1 MLSLSFSHDHTCI
14 PPPPIPFFFLF
25 PIYIQFSFL
34 SFHQYDVYVYHYHFT
49 NMTVCASIYTLKRVT
64 QHDFDRLYF
73 FYPGFLFIKLD
84 IPGKPVYLP
93 FD

>member
-1 MLSLSFSHDHTCI
+1 MSCI
-14 PPPPIPFFFLF
+14 FLF
-25 PIYIQFSFL
+25 VIELNTILVIMILPWSYLFL
-34 SFHQYDVYVYHYHFT
+34 LMKELNIRRGIS
-49 NMTVCASIYTLKRVT
+49 YTPFKKVT

-73 FYPGFLFIKLD
+73 FYPGFVFIKLD